1 MKKKNPEKS
10 AKYDTLK
17 SKTEQEGHKL
27 KEKIDEG
34 AEAVHLNCKT
44 IKVGETLQTY

>member
-27 KEKIDEG
+27 KKR
-34 AEAVHLNCKT
+34 
-44 IKVGETLQTY
+44 